1 MKPEVPNSVVSAHR
15 PDPPSGTGAVP
26 RPMLRIDLPGGARIG
41 PGKIAL
47 LEAVG
52 ETGSITAAGKALGMS
67 YRRAWLLLDALN
79 HTFDTPVVATAAGG
93 AHGGGAQVTEFG
105 RSLIVAYRDL
115 EAACAALT
123 EQRLAAFA
131 DRLAPEP
138 PATDTLS
145 DD

>member
-1 MKPEVPNSVVSAHR
+1 MKPGGPNTIASAQR
-15 PDPPSGTGAVP
+15 PDLPSAGVAVP

-52 ETGSITAAGKALGMS
+52 ETGSITSAGKALGMS

-79 HTFDTPVVATAAGG
+79 HTFDSPVVATTAGG
-93 AHGGGAQVTEFG
+93 VHGGGAQVTDFG

-123 EQRLAAFA
+123 EERLAAFA
-131 DRLAPEP
+131 VRLAPEP
-138 PATDTLS
+138 PVTDTLS